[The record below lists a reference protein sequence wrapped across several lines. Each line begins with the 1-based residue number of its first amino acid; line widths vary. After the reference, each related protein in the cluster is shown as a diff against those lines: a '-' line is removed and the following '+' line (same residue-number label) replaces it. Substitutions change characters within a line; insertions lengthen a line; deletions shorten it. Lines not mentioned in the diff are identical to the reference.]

1 MFKLPID
8 NIIVFIYLISILVIG
23 IYYRAK
29 HSSFKNYAN
38 VESSAKNSKLL
49 LIATIFA
56 SSVGG
61 ATTFGITEKAFSG
74 HIYYAY
80 ALILTIPIDIL
91 IAIYIVPLI
100 TKHYGA
106 ESIGDILSTYYGN
119 TGRFIGGVSSVIV
132 SVGFLAAQIS
142 VSGYIFQYIL
152 EINHIEGVI
161 LSYSIVLIYTTIGGL
176 QSIVFTNLLQFFAM
190 IIAIP
195 IITFI
200 GLSKIGF
207 ADFINNLPT
216 ENTSFDHTNLLSYTI
231 AAALSFSVMNL
242 YPTFIQRALINKNSS
257 QTTKAIYAKSVIYFL
272 FLICITL
279 NGLIAYK
286 LYPSQPSNLV
296 LPYLI
301 NQIIPPLIQGFVI
314 SGLLA
319 AVMSTADSDLN
330 VTSIALV
337 KDIINPIFKVKNQQ
351 KLLLIARIINV
362 VIGSFAII
370 VALKFNNVIDLVVF
384 FTGFWGPV
392 ILVPLITT
400 LFNIRIPKKIML
412 LSSIS
417 GGATFLL
424 WEYYSLYLKYFNL
437 KGVFI
442 GTIVSLVIF
451 ILGRYYYGSMSFLLS
466 QESRK
471 K

>member
-1 MFKLPID
+1 MFNLPID
-8 NIIVFIYLISILVIG
+8 NIIVFIYLISILLIG
-23 IYYRAK
+23 IYYQAK

-38 VESSAKNSKLL
+38 VESKAQNSKLL

-61 ATTFGITEKAFSG
+61 ATTFGIMEKAFLG
-74 HIYYAY
+74 YEYYAY

-100 TKHYGA
+100 AKHYGA

-119 TGRFIGGVSSVIV
+119 IGRFIGGVSSVIV

-152 EINHIEGVI
+152 EINYVNGVI

-176 QSIVFTNLLQFFAM
+176 QSIVFTNLLQFLAM

-195 IITFI
+195 TITFI
-200 GLSKIGF
+200 SLNKIGF
-207 ADFINNLPT
+207 VDFINNLPT
-216 ENTSFDHTNLLSYTI
+216 ENTNFDQSNLLSYTI

-242 YPTFIQRALINKNSS
+242 YPTFIQRALINKNPT
-257 QTTKAIYAKSVIYFL
+257 QTTKAIYAKSAIYFF

-286 LYPSQPSNLV
+286 LYPNQPSNLV

-301 NQIIPPLIQGFVI
+301 NQIIPTLIQGIVM

-330 VTSIALV
+330 VTSIAIV

-351 KLLLIARIINV
+351 QLLLIARIINV
-362 VIGSFAII
+362 IIGSVAII
-370 VALKFNNVIDLVVF
+370 VALKFSNVIDLVVF

-392 ILVPLITT
+392 ILIPLITT
-400 LFNIRIPKKIML
+400 LFGIKTSKTIMI
-412 LSSIS
+412 LSSL
-417 GGATFLL
+417 GGAATFLI
-424 WEYYSLYLKYFNL
+424 WEYYSLSLQYFNL
-437 KGVFI
+437 RGVFI
-442 GTIVSLVIF
+442 GTMASLVIF
-451 ILGRYYYGSMSFLLS
+451 ILGWWYSNVITR
-466 QESRK
+466 QVI
-471 K
+471 

>member
-1 MFKLPID
+1 MFKILID
-8 NIIVFIYLISILVIG
+8 NIIVFTYLISILLVG
-23 IYYRAK
+23 IYYRAE
-29 HSSFKNYAN
+29 HSNFKNYAN
-38 VESSAKNSKLL
+38 VKNKAKNNKLL

-61 ATTFGITEKAFSG
+61 ATTFGITEKVFLG

-91 IAIYIVPLI
+91 IATYIVPLI

-106 ESIGDILSTYYGN
+106 ESIGDIMSTYYGN
-119 TGRFIGGVSSVIV
+119 IGRFIGGISSVTV

-142 VSGYIFQYIL
+142 VNGYIFQYIL
-152 EINHIEGVI
+152 EINYVEGVI
-161 LSYSIVLIYTTIGGL
+161 LSYSIVIIYTTIGGL
-176 QSIVFTNLLQFFAM
+176 QSIIFTNLLQFFAM

-200 GLSKIGF
+200 GLNKIGF
-207 ADFINNLPT
+207 TNLIRNLPS
-216 ENTSFDHTNLLSYTI
+216 ENINFDQMDSFPYII
-231 AAALSFSVMNL
+231 ATLLSFSVMNL
-242 YPTFIQRALINKNSS
+242 YPTFIQRALINKSS
-257 QTTKAIYAKSVIYFL
+257 NQTTKAIYIKSIIYLF
-272 FLICITL
+272 FLICIIL
-279 NGLIAYK
+279 NGLIAYN
-286 LYPSQPSNLV
+286 LYPNQPSSLV

-301 NQIIPPLIQGFVI
+301 NQVIPPLIQGIVI

-330 VTSIALV
+330 VTSIAIV
-337 KDIINPIFKVKNQQ
+337 KDIISPIFKVKNEQ
-351 KLLLIARIINV
+351 KLLLIAQVINV
-362 VIGSFAII
+362 IIGSLAII

-392 ILVPLITT
+392 ILVPLVTT
-400 LFNIRIPKKIML
+400 FFGIAVQKKIMI

-417 GGATFLL
+417 GTAAFLI
-424 WEYYSLYLKYFNL
+424 WEYYSLSIQYFNL

-442 GTIVSLVIF
+442 GTIANLIIFSLGLMQRSKNYF
-451 ILGRYYYGSMSFLLS
+451 S
-466 QESRK
+466 K
-471 K
+471 

>member
-1 MFKLPID
+1 MLKIPIN
-8 NIIVFIYLISILVIG
+8 NIIVFIYLISILLIG

-38 VESSAKNSKLL
+38 VESTVQNNKLL

-61 ATTFGITEKAFSG
+61 ATTFGIMEKVFLG
-74 HIYYAY
+74 HEYYAY

-91 IAIYIVPLI
+91 IAIYVVPLI
-100 TKHYGA
+100 AKHYGA

-119 TGRFIGGVSSVIV
+119 IGRFIGGVSSVIV

-152 EINHIEGVI
+152 AINYVNGVI
-161 LSYSIVLIYTTIGGL
+161 LSYSIVLIYTTIGGF
-176 QSIVFTNLLQFFAM
+176 QSIVSTNFLQFLAM

-195 IITFI
+195 TITFI
-200 GLSKIGF
+200 SLNKIGF
-207 ADFINNLPT
+207 VNFINNFQ
-216 ENTSFDHTNLLSYTI
+216 NANFDQSNLLSYTI
-231 AAALSFSVMNL
+231 TAALNFSVMNL
-242 YPTFIQRALINKNSS
+242 YPTFIQRALINKNSI
-257 QTTKAIYAKSVIYFL
+257 QTTKAIYAKSAIYLF

-286 LYPSQPSNLV
+286 LYPTQQSNLV

-301 NQIIPPLIQGFVI
+301 NQIIPPLIQGIVM

-319 AVMSTADSDLN
+319 VVMSTADSDLN

-337 KDIINPIFKVKNQQ
+337 KDIINPILKVKNQH
-351 KLLLIARIINV
+351 KLLLIARIINIL
-362 VIGSFAII
+362 IGSLAII

-400 LFNIRIPKKIML
+400 LFGIRVSEKIMF
-412 LSSIS
+412 LSSLS
-417 GGATFLL
+417 GAATFLI

-437 KGVFI
+437 KGVFV
-442 GTIVSLVIF
+442 GTMTSLIIF
-451 ILGRYYYGSMSFLLS
+451 ILGQYYSNFIV
-466 QESRK
+466 RK
-471 K
+471 D